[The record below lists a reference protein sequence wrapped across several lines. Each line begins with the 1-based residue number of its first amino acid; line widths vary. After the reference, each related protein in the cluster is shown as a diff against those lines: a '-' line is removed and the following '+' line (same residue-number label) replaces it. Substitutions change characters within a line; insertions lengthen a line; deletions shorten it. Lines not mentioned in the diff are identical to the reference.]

1 MPTFTAMSNSIG
13 NEHSLVDPPKPN
25 SNDVREIAHELL
37 NQLTV
42 IDLYVF
48 QLRYMARPLS
58 AAPLDALERAVEK
71 AVKSAKLLSQDI
83 NRLNGLHY
91 EGARQLRSDP
101 SDQPREP
108 RRAVDGR

>member
-1 MPTFTAMSNSIG
+1 MSTISITPHSNGSEFSPVHMP
-13 NEHSLVDPPKPN
+13 EPK
-25 SNDVREIAHELL
+25 SHDMRDIAHQLM

-42 IDLYVF
+42 IELLVF
-48 QLRYMARPLS
+48 QLRDTARPVR